1 MSIWSQVRR
10 VLVVIEFNTL
20 DQVKAYREALKET
33 GLNVHECRVLAVVD
47 SKKEK
52 EALSEFTSVVYIS
65 PQEYS
70 FLGTL
75 KNDDAAKLFSSKFD
89 TVIQVEKVNKRVRKS
104 LSKMK
109 PMLRV
114 GLNIS
119 DDKDFDVMLRSESE
133 SPQHLLGFVKQT
145 LEKLK

>member
-1 MSIWSQVRR
+1 MSVWEQIRR

-20 DQVKAYREALKET
+20 DQVKSYRQALKDA
-33 GLNVHECRVLAVVD
+33 GLNVHECRILAVVD

-75 KNDDAAKLFSSKFD
+75 KNEDAAKLFNSKFD
-89 TVIQVEKVNKRVRKS
+89 TVIQVYSIHKRVRKS
-104 LSKMK
+104 VSRIK
-109 PMLRV
+109 PILKI
-114 GLNIS
+114 GLNVDEVKEYDIVL
-119 DDKDFDVMLRSESE
+119 KSESE
-133 SPQHLLGFVKQT
+133 SPSHLLGFVKQT
-145 LEKLK
+145 LEKIK

>member
-1 MSIWSQVRR
+1 MSIWSRVRR

-20 DQVKAYREALKET
+20 DQVKEFREALKEV
-33 GLNVHECRVLAVVD
+33 GLNVHECRILAIVD

-52 EALSEFTSVVYIS
+52 DALSEFTSVIYIS

-75 KNDDAAKLFSSKFD
+75 KNEDAGKLFSSKFD
-89 TVIQVEKVNKRVRKS
+89 TIIEVESIHKRVKKS
-104 LSKMK
+104 ISKMK
-109 PMLRV
+109 PALRV
-114 GLNIS
+114 GLNVGN
-119 DDKDFDVMLRSESE
+119 DKIFDVVLKSESE
-133 SPQHLLGFVKQT
+133 SPVHLLGFVKQT

>member
-75 KNDDAAKLFSSKFD
+75 KNDDAAKLFNSKFD